1 MEWCPT
7 PPKPLLPRDER
18 EQLGIM
24 SVVDSMFPP
33 DYFPMTHPMFIV
45 GEEHDRLAGCDV
57 LASLYIQ
64 PGHPHSANETS
75 SFTYVSHSIKEFF
88 SNLEKVP
95 ENFNNASAYHLCVD
109 TQIVWD
115 AAFHL
120 HSKVYDPSGD
130 KFKPTHGSGLDDL
143 AKEIIKNVTS
153 SSSNHNHSL
162 LYLGSYITNGY
173 VGCPEARFDW
183 EQNGQMHNL
192 SKVAGMSG
200 TERTKQWLDVKNTE
214 GITKLGMVGTMS
226 SHFVI
231 TGRDFSDQD
240 AGATI
245 LTRYLP
251 MQVLFALFVATLVV
265 SCA

>member
-1 MEWCPT
+1 MFD
-7 PPKPLLPRDER
+7 LN
-18 EQLGIM
+18 
-24 SVVDSMFPP
+24 SVFPP
-33 DYFPMTHPMFIV
+33 DCFPKTDASFLV
-45 GEEHDRLAGCDV
+45 GEMHNRIAACNTM
-57 LASLYIQ
+57 ASLHIQ
-64 PGHPHSANETS
+64 PGRFHKTS
-75 SFTYVSHSIKEFF
+75 ENASFTYVSHSIKEFF
-88 SNLEKVP
+88 SNIRKVP
-95 ENFNNASAYHLCVD
+95 ESFKNASAYHICVD
-109 TQIVWD
+109 TQINWD
-115 AAFHL
+115 ATDKNRSRSF
-120 HSKVYDPSGD
+120 DPSSD
-130 KFKPTHGSGLDDL
+130 EFKPTHGSGIEDL

-240 AGATI
+240 AGAAI

-251 MQVLFALFVATLVV
+251 MQVLFALFVATLIVC
-265 SCA
+265 CA